1 MGIIEAKAM
10 YKDIPSVLDYQCKDY
25 ARHSR
30 PEDYLAFAAFI
41 RENMDKIAALTRES
55 LKNLRLALD
64 RAGFTD
70 TERIPLRRRRQRGL
84 RKTKNPALAAERWGR
99 DFFSRHLSKIGS
111 VWRRS
116 PAGGRWRRRRC
127 LQLLLRP

>member
-1 MGIIEAKAM
+1 M

-25 ARHSR
+25 ARHIR

-41 RENMDKIAALTRES
+41 RENMDKIAALTLVCTRPRELTRES

-70 TERIPLRRRRQRGL
+70 IE
-84 RKTKNPALAAERWGR
+84 
-99 DFFSRHLSKIGS
+99 
-111 VWRRS
+111 
-116 PAGGRWRRRRC
+116 
-127 LQLLLRP
+127 